1 MRIALF
7 VWPTRYPKSPGET
20 SRGDRQVNQACS
32 TTLNVLHVHRS
43 IFNGH
48 NELGGR
54 RRTACS
60 THKPRLFPLSDR
72 FDSFGRLP
80 RSSICSNNTQSFVMS
95 ARRNCSFPPE
105 MKTWR
110 YRPPPGQLPPSPS
123 LGARHDGLKSPSTP
137 RVLSIG

>member
-20 SRGDRQVNQACS
+20 SRRDRQFNQACS
-32 TTLNVLHVHRS
+32 TTLNVLHVHVLYLTGRP
-43 IFNGH
+43 

-54 RRTACS
+54 GRTACS

-95 ARRNCSFPPE
+95 ARRNCSFSPE

-110 YRPPPGQLPPSPS
+110 YRPPGQPPPSPS
-123 LGARHDGLKSPSTP
+123 LGARHDGLKIPLYSSCAE
-137 RVLSIG
+137 